1 MTSSLTNY
9 FESLTLHPEVMEHD
23 AGLKV
28 PKVSEGKNLAELML
42 ETQAAERNHD
52 VDLAAARAQAVG
64 PKAAEQ
70 FQLVRR
76 FYADAAQKITQ
87 QIIDRV
93 PTDKIGVKLGTDGH
107 IRHHFEAYE
116 ALKGAG
122 GPIHITAPSGPYYP
136 LWLEF
141 SRWAASQGLAST
153 WTREHDGGGG
163 HEWLFLS
170 VAPEKVK
177 QYRNG

>member
-23 AGLKV
+23 ASLKV
-28 PKVSEGKNLAELML
+28 PKVPEGKNLAELML

-87 QIIDRV
+87 QILDRV
-93 PTDKIGVKLGTDGH
+93 PTDKIGVKLGNDGH

-122 GPIHITAPSGPYYP
+122 GPIHITSPSGPYYP